1 MMFFSFSIKKNVKID
16 INFTTKCFSFSIKK
30 NVKIDINF
38 TTKYLETVTTKGVIS
53 TTSIVYNKVS

>member
-1 MMFFSFSIKKNVKID
+1 MMF
-16 INFTTKCFSFSIKK
+16 FSFSIKK

-38 TTKYLETVTTKGVIS
+38 TTKYLETVMTTVVIS

>member
-38 TTKYLETVTTKGVIS
+38 TTKYLETVTTIVVS